1 MIETIEAQ
9 KREAAGTRAVMKLRG
24 QGLVPAILYGHG
36 EANVCL
42 AIREEAVASLI
53 RHGSKL
59 VNLTGAVKDT
69 ALLRD
74 VQWDSLGSEIIH
86 LDFARVSATEL
97 VEVNLPVELHGEA
110 PGLNE
115 GGQLR
120 FTTHQMVIRCPAGS
134 IPEHIVVEVSGLHLG
149 QSIHAGEVK
158 LPEGASTVTPASI
171 VIVQVIT
178 PTAVSDETAT
188 AGATEPELIRK
199 EKAADDA
206 KA

>member
-9 KREAAGTRAVMKLRG
+9 TREAAGTRTVMKLRG
-24 QGLVPAILYGHG
+24 KGFVPAILYGHG

-42 AIREEAVASLI
+42 AIRQEAVATLI
-53 RHGSKL
+53 RHGTKL

-86 LDFARVSATEL
+86 LDFARVSQTEL
-97 VEVNLPVELHGEA
+97 VEVTLPVELHGEA
-110 PGLNE
+110 PGVAE

-120 FTTHQMVIRCPAGS
+120 FQTHVLTIRCPAGL

-149 QSIHAGEVK
+149 QSIHAGEIK
-158 LPEGASTVTPASI
+158 LPEGATTVTPASI
-171 VIVQVIT
+171 VVVHVIVPAAVKDDVAAAA
-178 PTAVSDETAT
+178 TAV
-188 AGATEPELIRK
+188 
-199 EKAADDA
+199 KAAEPA
-206 KA
+206 GKS